1 MRQWWE
7 SYHSDG
13 DPNFV
18 LANKQQFES
27 IEGGPKE
34 EFGDVRTRKKKKLV
48 RKIQGL
54 NPERKLVF
62 YLLRLDA
69 EEKRKEKNQQNL
81 C

>member
-1 MRQWWE
+1 M
-7 SYHSDG
+7 
-13 DPNFV
+13 
-18 LANKQQFES
+18 ANKQQFES